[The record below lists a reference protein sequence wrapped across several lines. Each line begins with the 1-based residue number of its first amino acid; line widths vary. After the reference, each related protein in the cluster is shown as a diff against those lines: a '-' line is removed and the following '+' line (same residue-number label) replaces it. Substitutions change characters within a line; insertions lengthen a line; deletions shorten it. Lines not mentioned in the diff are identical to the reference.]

1 MSKYIEMFHNIIC
14 LDDIYR
20 VCVKYNYETNYRE
33 NMPYNEHILA
43 IIFKDKEEI
52 VFNSSNIDE
61 IDREYEK
68 LKNALIENNVC
79 ENNSL
84 SNIKTNSVPTEKN
97 GY

>member
-1 MSKYIEMFHNIIC
+1 MSKYIEMFDNIIC

-20 VCVKYNYETNYRE
+20 VFVKHYYNPEYYV
-33 NMPYNEHILA
+33 LA

-52 VFNSSNIDE
+52 VFNSFDIDE

-68 LKNALIENNVC
+68 LKNALFENNIC

-84 SNIKTNSVPTEKN
+84 SNIKTNPIPTEKN

>member
-20 VCVKYNYETNYRE
+20 VFVKHYYN
-33 NMPYNEHILA
+33 PEHYVLA

-52 VFNSSNIDE
+52 VFNSLDIDE
-61 IDREYEK
+61 IDREYAK
-68 LKNALIENNVC
+68 LKNALFENNVC

-84 SNIKTNSVPTEKN
+84 SNIKTNPEPTEKN